1 MLPEWDGGG
10 LLLGLFDTKFS
21 VWDPGWETWCGGGPV
36 LDDGP
41 TFKFVWCRLLAL
53 LGPPLDPLLPPCGS
67 LGGLIGSLF
76 IFTGKGDVD
85 GGGVLLDTARW
96 GRPLQ
101 CKKSFVIQGKYL
113 CKLLKIQKEDMCVCS
128 YRNKF
133 SLVSEWNYNFSVI
146 LR

>member
-10 LLLGLFDTKFS
+10 LLLGLLDTKFS
-21 VWDPGWETWCGGGPV
+21 VWGPGWDTWCGGGAPV

-85 GGGVLLDTARW
+85 GGGVLLDTAKW

-101 CKKSFVIQGKYL
+101 YRKNFVTLQRKYL
-113 CKLLKIQKEDMCVCS
+113 RKWLKIQKENIHVNMFLSQRV
-128 YRNKF
+128 
-133 SLVSEWNYNFSVI
+133 
-146 LR
+146 